1 LNGLLTMY
9 DFDLIVVGGGAGGL
23 VVASVAGQLGLKVAL
38 IEKQTLLGGD
48 CLHYGCVPSK
58 ALLRSGHVAQLM
70 RTASD
75 VGISSYEPQ
84 VDLTEVNASIQRVI
98 DTIQVHDSHERF
110 ESYGIEIIT
119 GQAVFTDSHTI
130 EVVGKRLTSKRFVVA
145 TGSSAWIPPVDGL
158 GDIDYLTNEDM
169 FSLKQRPKKLLILGA
184 GPIGVEIAQAYS
196 RLGSEVVLIEMANR
210 ILPRSDEEISAAL
223 AEVLRLEGIEIVCG
237 QSAKKIIQH
246 DDIKTIIFDNGQTL
260 TGDQLLVAVG
270 RRAVVQGL
278 GLEKAGVKYT
288 EHGIAV
294 NSKMQTSQRHIYAC
308 GDVTGLFPLTHVA
321 EQQAGV
327 VIANCIFR
335 VPKKMSYRVVP
346 TVVYTEPECAE
357 VGISEEEA
365 KESSYDVVRFEMK
378 DLDRAVAERATAGFA
393 KLIVRKGRLVGAQ
406 VIGNHAGETIHE
418 LVLAIQ
424 HKMKLSD
431 ITGLIHAY
439 PSYAQVNR
447 RVAGQYFKDK
457 LFSDTTKKIVRWLNR
472 WLP

>member
-1 LNGLLTMY
+1 MY
-9 DFDLIVVGGGAGGL
+9 DCDLVVIGGGAGGL
-23 VVASVAGQLGLKVAL
+23 VVASVAGQLGLKVTL
-38 IEKQTLLGGD
+38 IEKQPLLGGD

-58 ALLRSGHVAQLM
+58 ALLKSAHVAHAM
-70 RTASD
+70 RTAAD
-75 VGISSYEPQ
+75 VGLGNHEPAIN
-84 VDLTEVNASIQRVI
+84 LSEVNASIQQVI
-98 DTIQVHDSHERF
+98 DTIQVHDSHDRF

-119 GQAVFTDSHTI
+119 GEAVFTDAHTV
-130 EVVGKRLTSKRFVVA
+130 EVLGKRFTSKRFVVA
-145 TGSSAWIPPVDGL
+145 TGSSAWIPPTDGL
-158 GDIDYLTNEDM
+158 ENIEYLTNEDM
-169 FSLKQRPKKLLILGA
+169 FSLKQSPKKLLILGA

-196 RLGSEVVLIEMANR
+196 RLGSKVVLIEMASR
-210 ILPRSDEEISAAL
+210 ILPRSDQEISAAL
-223 AEVLRLEGIEIVCG
+223 TDVLVAEGIEIICG
-237 QSAKKIIQH
+237 QSAKKITQQ
-246 DDIKTIIFDNGQTL
+246 DNIKTIILDDGQTVS
-260 TGDQLLVAVG
+260 GDQLLVAVG
-270 RRAVVQGL
+270 RRAVVNGL
-278 GLEKAGVKYT
+278 GLENAGVKYT
-288 EHGIAV
+288 ERGIDV

-308 GDVTGLFPLTHVA
+308 GDVTGLYPLTHVA

-335 VPKKMSYRVVP
+335 VPKKMSYKVVP

-365 KESSYDVVRFEMK
+365 KDASFDVVRFEMK
-378 DLDRAVAERATAGFA
+378 DLDRAVAERSTAGFA
-393 KLIVRKGRLVGAQ
+393 KLIVKKGRLVGAQ
-406 VIGNHAGETIHE
+406 IIGNHAGETIHE

-457 LFSDTTKKIVRWLNR
+457 LFSEKTKKVVRWLNR